1 MATKALVC
9 CVVLLALLG
18 VAFAADK
25 SKAVN
30 EMDVEE
36 LRTEVIPTPQRLRAG
51 V

>member
-1 MATKALVC
+1 MASKALVY

-18 VAFAADK
+18 VALAADK
-25 SKAVN
+25 TKAVN

-36 LRTEVIPTPQRLRAG
+36 LRTEVILTPQRMRAG